1 MLYYIR
7 NKLAG
12 MFVCDESLNLRPFV
26 SIHEARAY
34 INERNLNTDVYQI
47 GFFSVTGRKFISL

>member
-1 MLYYIR
+1 LYYIK

-12 MFVCDESLNLRPFV
+12 TFICDESLNLRPFV
-26 SIHEARAY
+26 SIHEARDY

-47 GFFSVTGRKFISL
+47 GFFGVTGRKFISL